1 MGQKQTKQSRNK
13 LAIHPSKSKKWN
25 IYNMEF
31 NAAITKTA
39 FWQNGGLDT
48 TNPTET
54 DQNLLDYRERKKKS
68 MMCRQ
73 ESKLYLEARD

>member
-13 LAIHPSKSKKWN
+13 LAIHPSKIKKWN

-31 NAAITKTA
+31 DAAITKTA
-39 FWQNGGLDT
+39 FWQNGELDM

-54 DQNLLDYRERKKKS
+54 NQKCWIREEEEKKS
-68 MMCRQ
+68 NPLKCMMCHQR
-73 ESKLYLEARD
+73 K

>member
-54 DQNLLDYRERKKKS
+54 DQNLLDYRERKKK
-68 MMCRQ
+68 
-73 ESKLYLEARD
+73 A